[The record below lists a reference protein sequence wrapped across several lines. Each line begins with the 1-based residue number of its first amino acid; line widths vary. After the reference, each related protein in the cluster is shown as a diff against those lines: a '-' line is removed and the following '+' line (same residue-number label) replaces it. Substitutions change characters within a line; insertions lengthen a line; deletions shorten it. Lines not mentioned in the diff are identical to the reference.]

1 MEQAVDEL
9 AGAQDTVALAHD
21 DDLERFLAG
30 VERRALRMAELATG
44 NRDEAL
50 DLVQE
55 AMCRLVRRYRSRPG
69 AEWPALFWRILYN
82 RLQDWQRRTLVIRR
96 LRVWLLGPSE
106 AERDEPDQGLNRL
119 PAPASSEP
127 AGQAQA
133 EQTRR
138 ALERALRTLP
148 LRQRQVFL
156 LRAWEGLDV
165 ADTARALGCSPGS
178 IKTHYARALR
188 KLRAQLGDHW
198 P

>member
-1 MEQAVDEL
+1 MEQILSGFVGEPDAVTL
-9 AGAQDTVALAHD
+9 AD
-21 DDLERFLAG
+21 DGDLDRFLAG

-55 AMCRLVRRYRSRPG
+55 AMCRLVQNYRCRPG
-69 AEWPALFWRILYN
+69 AEWPPLFWRILYN
-82 RLQDWQRRTLVIRR
+82 QLRDWQRRTSVLGR
-96 LRVWLLGPSE
+96 LRIWLLGSVE
-106 AERDEPDQGLNRL
+106 TDDDQPDQGFNRL
-119 PAPASSEP
+119 PAPASAEP
-127 AGQAQA
+127 DGQAQDQ
-133 EQTRR
+133 QTRL
-138 ALERALRTLP
+138 ALERALRE

-165 ADTARALGCSPGS
+165 AETARALGCSTGS

>member
-1 MEQAVDEL
+1 MEQTLSGL
-9 AGAQDTVALAHD
+9 AGEQDAVALAGD
-21 DDLERFLAG
+21 SDLDQFLAG

-44 NRDEAL
+44 NREEAL

-55 AMCRLVRRYRSRPG
+55 AMCRLVQNYRCRPG
-69 AEWPALFWRILYN
+69 SEWPPLFWRILYN
-82 RLQDWQRRTLVIRR
+82 QLRDWQRRTSVIRR
-96 LRVWLLGPSE
+96 LRVWLLGP
-106 AERDEPDQGLNRL
+106 AETDEDDSDHGFNRF
-119 PAPASSEP
+119 PAPASVEP

-133 EQTRR
+133 AQTRQ
-138 ALERALRTLP
+138 ALDKALRDLP

-165 ADTARALGCSPGS
+165 AETAQALGCSTGS
-178 IKTHYARALR
+178 IKTHYARALQ